1 MIDVGFKLTATE
13 MRKLDEFR
21 TSAAYGT
28 YLKSIKASPV
38 YSAIVREYVKNID
51 IKNDVV
57 RMQSDGHLPDGVSA
71 DTLNTLFKQ
80 SISRMAINMVADTIL
95 MMELETKRL
104 DDVLH
109 DIKTDSDIVY
119 IMGLAEEKYYKEAEK
134 LLEEGKLE
142 RDSVAYRGLLNWN
155 KLKEKFP
162 RQKSEEKDTLPALSK
177 ATLPSATVKRKS
189 GKIDYDSLDITM

>member
-1 MIDVGFKLTATE
+1 MIDTGFKLTATE
-13 MRKLDEFR
+13 MRKLDGFR

-38 YSAIVREYVKNID
+38 YSTIVREYVKNID
-51 IKNDVV
+51 IKSDVV

-109 DIKTDSDIVY
+109 DIKTDSDVVY

-142 RDSVAYRGLLNWN
+142 RNSVAYRGLLNWN
-155 KLKEKFP
+155 KLKEKLP
-162 RQKSEEKDTLPALSK
+162 KQKPEEKETLPCLAKPIEPVVSK
-177 ATLPSATVKRKS
+177 KKP